1 VEKSFELTEI
11 GDDDNQYN
19 CQDTSTVPAEPAGI
33 TPTPQPESNEMSE
46 LSLEEMA
53 QRIAEAFDYSRKELE
68 RVNEQIRDR
77 FALNDKNYSEEM
89 AELKAEQ
96 SRFEAAQAEFIRLL
110 EIEFPAIVRANVTAI
125 SQGLI
130 DVELVNIA
138 KIIEGEL
145 NGVVNKIFTPAT
157 AAANKAVDNYRKAG
171 REFYGWEHFLTQAG
185 VSAVIAVVLFAGLKI
200 TFGLGEDAT
209 YGRKVKTFLAGL
221 EPKSRAT
228 LEQAINRK

>member
-1 VEKSFELTEI
+1 MTEEI
-11 GDDDNQYN
+11 DVADFDQ
-19 CQDTSTVPAEPAGI
+19 PEEF
-33 TPTPQPESNEMSE
+33 TPTPLPEIAKSPEQ
-46 LSLEEMA
+46 SLEQMA
-53 QRIAEAFDYSRKELE
+53 QRMVKALDHATKELNQVNNQIGGKFEQNNQKNAKEIE
-68 RVNEQIRDR
+68 RFQAKQTR
-77 FALNDKNYSEEM
+77 FQ
-89 AELKAEQ
+89 AEQ
-96 SRFEAAQAEFIRLL
+96 DEFIHKL
-110 EIEFPAIVRANVTAI
+110 EIEFPAIVKANVTAI

-130 DVELVNIA
+130 DVELSKIA

-171 REFYGWEHFLTQAG
+171 REFYGWQHFLTQAG
-185 VSAVIAVVLFAGLKI
+185 VSAVIAVVLFSGLKI